1 MKKKTYTVAG
11 AAFTAAALAL
21 SYHENRCL
29 DVCHLRVRSFLPL
42 LRDFELYSC
51 PICILHA
58 LGIIKS
64 ICFAKSV

>member
-29 DVCHLRVRSFLPL
+29 DVCHLRVFDSLFIANSF
-42 LRDFELYSC
+42 
-51 PICILHA
+51 
-58 LGIIKS
+58 
-64 ICFAKSV
+64 